1 LLPAVPKLLVRSTHL
16 VLVHAY
22 GKTMPKG
29 LCQIP
34 KGLLPKELLP
44 QGCLDGG
51 LQGLLLAGAWACQ
64 LSDDALL
71 SGVMTL
77 CLPAWCR
84 EYLPMPPPGWSH

>member
-16 VLVHAY
+16 VLVR
-22 GKTMPKG
+22 
-29 LCQIP
+29 QIP